1 MLNNVLYLAGLSSVI
16 LVVLAGT
23 SLMLGR
29 RQLRYL
35 KDEPSSYPA
44 KLLRVSIVVAA
55 RNEEHDIETAVASL
69 LAQDYP
75 NLEIIV
81 VNDRS
86 TDSTGAILDRMVERR
101 SKKMEIGFNVIHLTE
116 LPKGWLGKNYAQLTG
131 AERSSGAVILFTDA
145 DVYMAP
151 STVSRAVSV
160 MEAGRIDHLVVIP
173 QVIAKRWL
181 LKTFIT
187 SFAIMFLLYAR
198 PWRVRQPNSMAHIGV
213 GAFNMVRRRAY
224 EAAGTHRAIAMR
236 PDDDMKLGKIIK
248 QAGFQQDVRLG
259 HELIS
264 LEWYP
269 SWPALVNGL
278 EKNSFA
284 GFAYSVPLLVL
295 VSLVCIGVIVL
306 PFAALPFSEG
316 SILYINATAA
326 SFVCLLYADVSPYG
340 PISRLQGPLFPVM
353 MLVLLYICWRSA
365 VLALV
370 NGSIEWRGT
379 RYPLSGLRAN
389 KL

>member
-1 MLNNVLYLAGLSSVI
+1 MLNNILYLAGLSSLV

-29 RQLRYL
+29 RQLGYL
-35 KDEPSSYPA
+35 KDEPPSYPA
-44 KLLRVSIVVAA
+44 KPPRVSIVVAA

-86 TDSTGAILDRMVERR
+86 TDATGNILDQMVERG
-101 SKKMEIGFNVIHLTE
+101 SQKLEISFNVIHLTE
-116 LPKGWLGKNYAQLTG
+116 LPSGWLGKNYAQLTG
-131 AERSSGAVILFTDA
+131 AERSSGTVILFTDA
-145 DVYMAP
+145 DVFMAP

-160 MEAGRIDHLVVIP
+160 MEAGHIDHLVVIP

-187 SFAIMFLLYAR
+187 SFAIVFLLYAR
-198 PWRVRQPNSMAHIGV
+198 PWRVCQANSMAHIGV

-224 EAAGTHRAIAMR
+224 EAAGSHRAIAMR

-278 EKNSFA
+278 AKNCFA
-284 GFAYSVPLLVL
+284 GFGYSVPLLVL
-295 VSLVCIGVIVL
+295 VSLMFIVMFVL

-316 SILYINATAA
+316 SMLYINAAAA
-326 SFVCLLYADVSPYG
+326 SFICLLYADVAPRG
-340 PISRLQGPLFPVM
+340 TMSRLQGPLFPVM
-353 MLVLLYICWRSA
+353 ILVLLYICWRSA

-370 NGSIEWRGT
+370 SGGIEWRGT

>member
-1 MLNNVLYLAGLSSVI
+1 MLNNILYLVGLSSLI

-29 RQLRYL
+29 RRLKYL
-35 KDEPSSYPA
+35 KDEPSCYLGKPP
-44 KLLRVSIVVAA
+44 RVSIVVAA
-55 RNEEHDIETAVASL
+55 RNEEHDIESAVASL
-69 LAQDYP
+69 LAQGYP
-75 NLEIIV
+75 DLEIVV

-86 TDSTGAILDRMVERR
+86 TDATGTILDRMVERA
-101 SKKMEIGFNVIHLTE
+101 SQKMEISINVIHLTE
-116 LPKGWLGKNYAQLTG
+116 LPSGWLGKNYAQLTG

-145 DVYMAP
+145 DVFMAP

-160 MEAGRIDHLVVIP
+160 MEAGHIDHLVAIP
-173 QVIAKRWL
+173 HVIAKRWL

-187 SFAIMFLLYAR
+187 SFAIVFLLYAR
-198 PWRVRQPNSMAHIGV
+198 PWRVCKPNSMAHIGV

-224 EAAGTHRAIAMR
+224 DAAGTHRAIAMC
-236 PDDDMKLGKIIK
+236 PDDDMKLGKIIR
-248 QAGFQQDVRLG
+248 QAGFRQDAWLG

-264 LEWYP
+264 LEWYS
-269 SWPALVNGL
+269 SWRALVNGL
-278 EKNSFA
+278 AKNAFA
-284 GFAYSVPLLVL
+284 GFGYSVPLLVL
-295 VSLVCIGVIVL
+295 VSLVFIVIFVL

-316 SILYINATAA
+316 SLLYINAAAA
-326 SFVCLLYADVSPYG
+326 SFICLLYADVTPHG
-340 PISRLQGPLFPVM
+340 AMSRLQGPLFPIM
-353 MLVLLYICWRSA
+353 ILMLLYICWRSA

-370 NGSIEWRGT
+370 NGGIEWRGT